1 MRVNAG
7 NLKKGEFILYNGEIH
22 AVTKVE
28 FYSPGKGS
36 AVMRTSLK
44 SVKTGKSLNY
54 TYKSRE
60 EVETI
65 DVEVVELQYL
75 YKDVEF
81 LYFMNERTFEQ
92 FQLPLMLA
100 DVVANYIKEGDKMF
114 VMMYDGNPISI
125 RPPQTVRLK
134 VIEAED
140 AAKGDTVTN
149 ALKPVKVETGV
160 TVMAPLFIKVG
171 DVIIVDPETGVYSAR
186 VGVKY

>member
-1 MRVNAG
+1 MRTNAG

-44 SVKTGKSLNY
+44 NVKSGRSLNY
-54 TYKSRE
+54 TYKSHE
-60 EVETI
+60 DVETI

-75 YKDVEF
+75 YKDTEF
-81 LYFMNERTFEQ
+81 LYFMNERTYEQ
-92 FQLPLMLA
+92 FQLPLTLA
-100 DVVANYIKEGDKMF
+100 ETMSNYLKEGDKLF
-114 VMMYDGNPISI
+114 VLMHEGQPLAI
-125 RPPQTVRLK
+125 RPPQTVKLK
-134 VIEAED
+134 VIEAEE

-149 ALKPVKVETGV
+149 TLKPVKVETGV
-160 TVMAPLFIKVG
+160 IVMAPLFIKVG
-171 DVIIVDPETGVYSAR
+171 DIIIVDPETGIYSAR

>member
-1 MRVNAG
+1 MSVIAG
-7 NLKKGEFILYNGEIH
+7 NLKKGDFILYNGDIH
-22 AVTKVE
+22 LVTKTE

-36 AVMRTSLK
+36 AVMRTSMK
-44 SVKTGKSLNY
+44 NIKTGKSFNY

-60 EVETI
+60 DVETV
-65 DVEVVELQYL
+65 DVEATELQYL
-75 YKDVEF
+75 YKDSEF
-81 LYFMNERTFEQ
+81 LYFMNERTYEQ
-92 FQLPLMLA
+92 FQLPLSLA
-100 DVVANYIKEGDKMF
+100 ETVANYIKEGDKMF

-134 VIEAED
+134 VIEAEE